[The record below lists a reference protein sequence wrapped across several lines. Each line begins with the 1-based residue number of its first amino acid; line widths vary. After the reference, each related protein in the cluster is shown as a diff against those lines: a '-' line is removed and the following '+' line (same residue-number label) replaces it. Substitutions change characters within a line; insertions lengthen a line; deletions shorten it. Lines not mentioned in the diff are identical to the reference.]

1 MAILPFLLL
10 VLGFLK
16 QILLLVV
23 VLLKHHNQTDN
34 KWHNKVDGVGN
45 PTFALYRFKN
55 HAYCHKTAQKC
66 AHNTNCY
73 TVPRYINWVLR
84 YFPNFHN
91 GACQYHRNGKQKGKL
106 FFFLLQLIFQYLAN
120 ENPICLTPFQHLKLD
135 ESPQY
140 DYFSKTPT

>member
-10 VLGFLK
+10 VLGFSK
-16 QILLLVV
+16 TNFVTCS

-84 YFPNFHN
+84 YFPDFHN

-106 FFFLLQLIFQYLAN
+106 CRVAIIYAKQFHYRNCTAAARKAREYGDAL
-120 ENPICLTPFQHLKLD
+120 C
-135 ESPQY
+135 
-140 DYFSKTPT
+140 